1 MDYQALSIILGILS
15 AYLAVRNYLTSS
27 RKDIMRESQEMTEI
41 KVQLNQVMGM
51 LQDVQK
57 DIRNNAADYHTL
69 NERVIKLE
77 TKLDT
82 ALKQIEELKGAENGK
97 QY

>member
-1 MDYQALSIILGILS
+1 MDYQILSIILAIMTT
-15 AYLAVRNYLTSS
+15 YLAVRNYITSN
-27 RKDIMRESQEMTEI
+27 RKEIMRESQEMTEI

-57 DIRNNAADYHTL
+57 DIRNNAADYHIL

-82 ALKQIEELKGAENGK
+82 ALKQIEELKGANDGK
-97 QY
+97 

>member
-15 AYLAVRNYLTSS
+15 AYLTVRNYLTSS
-27 RKDIMRESQEMTEI
+27 RKDIMRESQKMTEI

-82 ALKQIEELKGAENGK
+82 ALKQIEELKGATDGK
-97 QY
+97 

>member
-1 MDYQALSIILGILS
+1 MDYQILSIVLAILTT
-15 AYLAVRNYLTSS
+15 YLAVRNYITSN

-41 KVQLNQVMGM
+41 KVQLHQLMGM

-57 DIRNNAADYHTL
+57 DIRNNAADYHVL

-82 ALKQIEELKGAENGK
+82 ALKQIDELKGVNDGK
-97 QY
+97 

>member
-1 MDYQALSIILGILS
+1 MDYQILSIVLAILTT
-15 AYLAVRNYLTSS
+15 YLAVRNYITSN

-41 KVQLNQVMGM
+41 KVQLHQLMGM

-57 DIRNNAADYHTL
+57 DIRNNAADYHVL

-82 ALKQIEELKGAENGK
+82 ALKQIDELKGVENGK
-97 QY
+97 

>member
-1 MDYQALSIILGILS
+1 MDYQILSIVLAILTT
-15 AYLAVRNYLTSS
+15 YLAVRNYITSN

-57 DIRNNAADYHTL
+57 DIRNNAADYHVL

-82 ALKQIEELKGAENGK
+82 ALKQIDELKGVENGK
-97 QY
+97 

>member
-1 MDYQALSIILGILS
+1 MDYQILSIVLAILTT
-15 AYLAVRNYLTSS
+15 YLAVRNYITSN

-41 KVQLNQVMGM
+41 KVQLHQLMGM

-57 DIRNNAADYHTL
+57 DIRNNAADYHVL

-82 ALKQIEELKGAENGK
+82 ALKQIEELKGANNDGK
-97 QY
+97 

>member
-1 MDYQALSIILGILS
+1 
-15 AYLAVRNYLTSS
+15 
-27 RKDIMRESQEMTEI
+27 MRESQEMTEI

-57 DIRNNAADYHTL
+57 DIRTNAADYHTL
-69 NERVIKLE
+69 NERVIMLE

-82 ALKQIEELKGAENGK
+82 ALKQIEELKGANNDGK
-97 QY
+97 QG

>member
-1 MDYQALSIILGILS
+1 MDYQILSIILAILTT
-15 AYLAVRNYLTSS
+15 YLAVRNYITSN

-57 DIRNNAADYHTL
+57 DIRNNAADYHVL

-82 ALKQIEELKGAENGK
+82 ALKQIDELKGVNDGK
-97 QY
+97 

>member
-1 MDYQALSIILGILS
+1 MDYQILSIILAILTT
-15 AYLAVRNYLTSS
+15 YLAVRNYITSN

-57 DIRNNAADYHTL
+57 DIRNNAADYHVL

-82 ALKQIEELKGAENGK
+82 ALKQIDELKGTNDGK
-97 QY
+97 

>member
-1 MDYQALSIILGILS
+1 MDYQILSIILAILTT
-15 AYLAVRNYLTSS
+15 YLAVRNYITSN

-57 DIRNNAADYHTL
+57 DIRNNAADYHVL

-82 ALKQIEELKGAENGK
+82 ALKQIDELKGGNDGK
-97 QY
+97 